1 MLNLQ
6 AYQPKKGKIFGLKFL
21 KNTQGLIISS
31 MRFFLLLSVFLLF
44 GIMVNGQSLDELRK
58 KKQKTNEQIKYTS
71 KLLEEAKKSQ
81 VKTLNKYKILN
92 KQIELRT
99 NLITG
104 INSEVTVLSGFID
117 QNAWLVA
124 SLNNDLDELKKE
136 YARMILF
143 AQKNQTAYDKLLF
156 ILSSNSFNQAYKRML
171 YLKQYT
177 EYRKQQAELI
187 QWIRDLIQV
196 KVNRL
201 QLQKAE
207 KEVLLET
214 HKQEAQKLTKAKKQ
228 QGQYLTSLQKKQK
241 EYERKLKEQQ
251 QIEAQLS
258 HEIQKIIEEE
268 IKKARERE
276 KARQAKQAAS
286 SGKSSSKT
294 GKTSGTIKYE
304 MTPEEKLASD
314 KFEQNKRRLPWP
326 VERGVITDHFG
337 VHEHPVLKN
346 IQVKNNGIDIST
358 IAGTRARAV
367 FAGEVSR
374 VFMVTGGNMAVI
386 IRHGKYLTVYSNLVN
401 VQVKQGQK
409 VLTKQ
414 TIGTIG
420 TDNEEESKTVLK
432 FQIWRE
438 NEKLDPEGWI
448 AR

>member
-1 MLNLQ
+1 
-6 AYQPKKGKIFGLKFL
+6 
-21 KNTQGLIISS
+21 
-31 MRFFLLLSVFLLF
+31 MRFFLLLSVFFLI
-44 GIMVNGQSLDELRK
+44 GSVVNGQSIDDLRK
-58 KKQKTNEQIKYTS
+58 KKQKTNEQIKQTTR
-71 KLLEEAKKSQ
+71 LLEDTKKNQ
-81 VKTLNKYKILN
+81 AKTLNKFKILN

-99 NLITG
+99 NLISG

-124 SLNNDLDELKKE
+124 SMNSDLEELKKE
-136 YARMILF
+136 YAQMIVF
-143 AQKNQTAYDKLLF
+143 AQKNHTGYDKLLF
-156 ILSSNSFNQAYKRML
+156 VLSANSFNQAYKRMM
-171 YLKQYT
+171 YLKHYS
-177 EYRKQQAELI
+177 EYRKRQAELI
-187 QWIRDLIQV
+187 EWIRDLIQV
-196 KVNRL
+196 KVSKL

-207 KEVLLET
+207 KEVLLESK
-214 HKQEAQKLTKAKKQ
+214 KQETEKLSKEKKQ
-228 QGQYLTSLQKKQK
+228 QGQYLTTLQKKQK
-241 EYERKLKEQQ
+241 EFERKLKEQQ

-258 HEIQKIIEEE
+258 REIQRIIEEE
-268 IKKARERE
+268 VRKARERE
-276 KARQAKQAAS
+276 KEREKREAAAAKT
-286 SGKSSSKT
+286 SGKTSEKAT
-294 GKTSGTIKYE
+294 GKTSATPKIE

-314 KFEQNKRRLPWP
+314 KFEQNRRRLPWP

-358 IAGTRARAV
+358 NPGMKARSI

-401 VQVKQGQK
+401 VLVKQGDK
-409 VLTKQ
+409 VSTKQ

-420 TDNEEESKTVLK
+420 TDEDEESKTVLK

-438 NEKLDPEGWI
+438 NEKMDPEGWI

>member
-1 MLNLQ
+1 
-6 AYQPKKGKIFGLKFL
+6 
-21 KNTQGLIISS
+21 
-31 MRFFLLLSVFLLF
+31 MRFFILLSVFFWL
-44 GIMVNGQSLDELRK
+44 GSAVSGQSLDELRK
-58 KKQKTNEQIKYTS
+58 KKLKTNEQIKQTT
-71 KLLEEAKKSQ
+71 KLLEDTKKNQ
-81 VKTLNKYKILN
+81 AKTLNKFKILN

-99 NLITG
+99 NLISG
-104 INSEVTVLSGFID
+104 INSEVTVISGFID

-124 SLNNDLDELKKE
+124 SLNSDLEDLKKE
-136 YARMILF
+136 YAKMIVF
-143 AQKNQTAYDKLLF
+143 AQKNQTSYDKLLF
-156 ILSSNSFNQAYKRML
+156 VLSANSFNQAYKRFM
-171 YLKQYT
+171 YLKHYT
-177 EYRKQQAELI
+177 EYRQRQAELI
-187 QWIRDLIQV
+187 EWIRDLIQV
-196 KVNRL
+196 KVSRL

-207 KEVLLET
+207 KEVLLESK
-214 HKQEAQKLTKAKKQ
+214 KQEAQKLTKEKKQ
-228 QGQYLTSLQKKQK
+228 QGQFLTTLQKKQQEFEK
-241 EYERKLKEQQ
+241 KLREQQ

-258 HEIQKIIEEE
+258 REIQRIIEEE
-268 IKKARERE
+268 VRKARERE
-276 KARQAKQAAS
+276 KERERKAAAS
-286 SGKSSSKT
+286 GKASGKT
-294 GKTSGTIKYE
+294 GGKTSGPLRIE

-358 IAGTRARAV
+358 VPGMKARSI

-401 VQVKQGQK
+401 VLVKQGDK
-409 VLTKQ
+409 VATKQ

-420 TDNEEESKTVLK
+420 TDSDEESKTVLK

-438 NEKLDPEGWI
+438 NEKMDPEGWI